1 MFLKLKN
8 MIAIIKYFIER
19 LKDRMYKA
27 NAQISNLKEKLGEI
41 NPDSEKHT
49 M

>member
-1 MFLKLKN
+1 
-8 MIAIIKYFIER
+8 MIAVIKYFIET
-19 LKDRMYKA
+19 LKDRMYKS
-27 NAQISNLKEKLGEI
+27 NAQISNLKEKVGEI